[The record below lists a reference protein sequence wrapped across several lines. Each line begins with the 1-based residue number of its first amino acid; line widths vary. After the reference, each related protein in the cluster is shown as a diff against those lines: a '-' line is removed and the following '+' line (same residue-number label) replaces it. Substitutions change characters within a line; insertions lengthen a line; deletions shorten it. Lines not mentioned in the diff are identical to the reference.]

1 MKFTDIE
8 TERFVLKVMTPELV
22 TETYLSWF
30 SDSESSTFIEYA
42 KKKTSL
48 EDLKIYVQEKFLSEE
63 ALMLGIFS
71 KESKKHLG
79 NIKFEPIDMKKG
91 KAVLGILIGDKGWR
105 GKGLFAEISTALE
118 KELKNCGIKT
128 IYLGGERANLPA
140 VKAYE
145 KAGYINDLT
154 NYLNSNLE
162 KNFCMI
168 KVLV

>member
-1 MKFTDIE
+1 MKFRDIE
-8 TERFVLKVMTPELV
+8 TERFVLRVMTPELV

-30 SDSESSTFIEYA
+30 SDSESLTFIEYA

-48 EDLKIYVQEKFLSEE
+48 EDLKIYVQEKYLSEE
-63 ALMLGIFS
+63 VLMFGVFS
-71 KESKKHLG
+71 KELKKHLG

-91 KAVLGILIGDKGWR
+91 KAVLGVLIGDRDWR

-118 KELKNCGIKT
+118 KELKNCGIRT
-128 IYLGGERANLPA
+128 IYLGVERANLPA
-140 VKAYE
+140 IKAYE
-145 KAGYINDLT
+145 KAGYVNDLT
-154 NYLNSNLE
+154 NYLNTNLE